1 MSLNF
6 DVAQPAKA
14 TNRALQKKKASSIYW
29 KQQSVSEFGSGAVGK
44 TSASLRF
51 TRPHRAFVVIVGRK
65 PLERAMKCDAMRC
78 DGGGGGGRRWIHEPR
93 KRCVQADETKKG
105 AASCQRWMNCE
116 AARGSSNGSSGS
128 RESACFL
135 VLSFCV

>member
-1 MSLNF
+1 MSLIQQRQRT
-6 DVAQPAKA
+6 QPSRRKKH
-14 TNRALQKKKASSIYW
+14 LQSIGSNSQSASSVVV
-29 KQQSVSEFGSGAVGK
+29 QLEK

-105 AASCQRWMNCE
+105 AASCQRRMNCE